1 MIEVALLFLLF
12 AGIVFLGYI
21 LNSMF
26 YRLKI
31 SSIMPLLLIGLAIG
45 PILHLVDTSSSSVVA
60 QVSPFVTAIAI
71 AFVLFDVG
79 MNIRLSSLRD
89 ILLKASKFTLATSV
103 ITGVAVT
110 LILYYLQN
118 WSIVQALMAGFALSG
133 TSSITLPALFKVI
146 KISDGMK
153 TTLAYQSVFN
163 DVFSLVIPLIF
174 FNILATGTYTVNFVA
189 AELFGFIVGS
199 ILIGILF
206 AAFWVFVLKKFK
218 KYSSE
223 YSWMLTLT
231 IVLAVYGSAE
241 YLNFNGAL
249 ATFIFG
255 MLLAN
260 LPDMKFLVRSVI
272 TPVLQDISHIKV
284 YQKEITFFV
293 STFFFVYIG
302 MLFNPQGPQGILIAL
317 AVGMS
322 IIMLGI
328 RYLTSGIL
336 SGIISDK
343 KHKKSD
349 TTVIRFYVA
358 QGLAPAII
366 ATLPATVGI
375 VIPNLID
382 IVFLVILIT
391 NGMLSIGLYR
401 YAKQRE
407 KE

>member
-1 MIEVALLFLLF
+1 MIDVSLLFLLF

-21 LNSMF
+21 LNAMF

-31 SSIMPLLLIGLAIG
+31 SSIMPLLLIGLLIG

-71 AFVLFDVG
+71 AFILFDVG
-79 MNIRLSSLRD
+79 MNIRMSSLKD

-103 ITGVAVT
+103 ITGAVAT
-110 LILYYLQN
+110 IMLYYLQN
-118 WSIVQALMAGFALSG
+118 WSLVAALMAGFALSG
-133 TSSITLPALFKVI
+133 TSSITLPALFKVV
-146 KISDGMK
+146 KISDNMK

-174 FNILATGTYTVNFVA
+174 FNILATGTYTLNFVA
-189 AELFGFIVGS
+189 AELFGFVVGS

-206 AAFWVFVLKKFK
+206 AAFWVFVLRKFK

-249 ATFIFG
+249 STFIFG

-260 LPDMKFLVRSVI
+260 LPDMKFLVKSVI
-272 TPVLQDISHIKV
+272 NPVLEDISHIKV

-302 MLFNPQGPQGILIAL
+302 MLFNPQGPQEILLAL
-317 AVGMS
+317 AAGMS
-322 IIMLGI
+322 VIMLGI
-328 RYLTSGIL
+328 RYLTSGML

-343 KHKKSD
+343 KHKGSE
-349 TTVIRFYVA
+349 TTVVRFYVA

-391 NGMLSIGLYR
+391 NAMLSIGLYR